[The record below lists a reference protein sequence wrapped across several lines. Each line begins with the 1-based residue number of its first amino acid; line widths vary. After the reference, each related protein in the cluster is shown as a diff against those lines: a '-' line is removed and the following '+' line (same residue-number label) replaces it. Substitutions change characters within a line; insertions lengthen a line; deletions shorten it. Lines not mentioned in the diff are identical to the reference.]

1 MKLATSLRLQV
12 VKKAQTNFLFVA
24 QIELTILCKINAS
37 TIIARRRNI
46 SREIVLNLLRKRK

>member
-12 VKKAQTNFLFVA
+12 VKKTQANFLFVA
-24 QIELTILCKINAS
+24 QKELTILCKISAS

-46 SREIVLNLLRKRK
+46 LREIVLNLLRKRK